1 MAIEA
6 NTQGAAALI
15 PHWMVLG
22 IGAMKEKLVLSNLIQ
37 RDGGSNPAQPFNQ
50 LNVPVRG
57 VLVARSKA
65 EGDAIIS
72 DAPTNTNVPIILAYH
87 DYVSW
92 SYEDTAKAKMAP
104 AALQYFMDAVI
115 GVSRK
120 IETRCADLY
129 AGLTTVIGAASTPLD
144 ESSILAAK
152 AQLGALRCPDEGRF
166 AFISEDEETRLIQ
179 VDKLSR
185 ADARGN
191 AGQVMTEGKVGRLYG
206 FDVYGSQLVAKTVGP
221 PTQTHNIVGH
231 PNFAIM
237 AMRPLA
243 LPDTTVSALYIFD
256 EATGLSFRYMWGYSM
271 EFQTTVHTIDVLY
284 GLAVVDPRLAIEL
297 RS

>member
-6 NTQGAAALI
+6 NDQGAAALI
-15 PHWMVLG
+15 PHWMVNG
-22 IGAMKEKLVLSNLIQ
+22 IGAMKEKLVLANLIQ
-37 RDGGSNPAQPFNQ
+37 RDSGPNPEEPFNQ

-57 VLVARSKA
+57 VLTARSKA
-65 EGDAIIS
+65 EGSPIIS
-72 DAPTNTNVPIILAYH
+72 DSPVNSNIPIILAHH

-92 SYEDTAKAKMAP
+92 AYEDTAKAKMSP

-129 AGLTTVIGAASTPLD
+129 AGLSTVIGAAATPLD

-152 AQLGALRCPDEGRF
+152 AALGASLCPEEGRF
-166 AFISEDEETRLIQ
+166 AFISEDEETRLVQ

-191 AGQVMTEGKVGRLYG
+191 GGQVMTEGKVGRLYG
-206 FDVYGSQLVAKTVGP
+206 FDVYGSQLVSKTVGP
-221 PTQTHNIVGH
+221 PIQTHNIVGH
-231 PNFAIM
+231 PMFAIM
-237 AMRPLA
+237 AMRPLPI
-243 LPDTTVSALYIFD
+243 PDTTVSALYIYD
-256 EATGLSFRYMWGYSM
+256 EQTGLSFRYMWGYSM
-271 EFQTTVHTIDVLY
+271 TEQTTIHTIDVLY
-284 GLAVVDPRLAIEL
+284 GLAVVDPRLALEL